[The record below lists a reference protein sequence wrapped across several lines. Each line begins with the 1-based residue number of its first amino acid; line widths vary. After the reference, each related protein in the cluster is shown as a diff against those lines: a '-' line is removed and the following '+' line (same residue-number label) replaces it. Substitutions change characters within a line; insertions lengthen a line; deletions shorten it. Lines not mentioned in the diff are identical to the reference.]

1 MGLRF
6 YFGPLAHLFKPEGKK
21 SVLTYNVN
29 FIANIKLKRWY
40 EEKVMDG
47 FWKWFQKKKGKAS
60 HCKKV
65 EFPFEIDSI
74 EKSSL
79 YCDLKTNL
87 NNIKKDLGNSP
98 DIVIRE
104 FELGGNPKIRV
115 AAIYM
120 DGLADKKMVSDF
132 ILHSLMVDSAGE
144 SLEKLATDKNVFQ
157 FIKHNALTIGE
168 IKILQDWKQLMES
181 VLSGDTV
188 ILIDGWTEA
197 ISGNTRGGESRSVT
211 EPTTE
216 LVIRGP
222 KDGFSESLGT
232 NISLVRRRIQSPN
245 LWLETMKIGKVTKTD
260 VGIMYIKGIV
270 NDQLVQEVKQR
281 LNDIEMDSILESG
294 YIEEWIQDQTF
305 TPFPTVFNTERP
317 DVVAGNLV
325 EGRIAILVAGTP
337 FALIVPTV
345 FAQFF
350 QSAEDYYQRFDISIA
365 VRVIRYLSFLVA
377 LIGPS
382 IYIAAITFHHEM
394 IPTPLLI
401 SVAAQREGVPFPA
414 FIEAMLMEASFEVMR
429 EAGVRMPRAVG
440 QAVSIVGALIIGQA
454 AVQAGIVSASMV
466 IVVAATGIAS
476 FTTPAHS
483 LAIAARLLRFL
494 FMILAG
500 AFGFFGLTLGMI
512 MLIAHLA
519 SLRSFGIPYLAPF
532 APLIPSDQKDA
543 VLRLPL
549 WSFFAR
555 PRLTS
560 QKNTARM
567 KRDVELYPS
576 GKRNQTKGDQNES

>member
-1 MGLRF
+1 M
-6 YFGPLAHLFKPEGKK
+6 
-21 SVLTYNVN
+21 N
-29 FIANIKLKRWY
+29 
-40 EEKVMDG
+40 G
-47 FWKWFQKKKGKAS
+47 FWKRFRKKKDQAS
-60 HCKKV
+60 HSKKA
-65 EFPFEIDSI
+65 EFPFEKVDI

-79 YCDLKTNL
+79 YHDLKTNL
-87 NNIKKDLGNSP
+87 HNIKKDLGNSP
-98 DIVIRE
+98 DIVARE
-104 FELGGNPKIRV
+104 FEAGGNPKIRV

-132 ILHSLMVDSAGE
+132 ILHSLMVDSVGE
-144 SLEKLATDKNVFQ
+144 SFEKMATDKNVFH

-168 IKILQDWKQLMES
+168 VKVIQDWNQLMQS

-188 ILIDGWTEA
+188 ILIDGWAKA

-211 EPTTE
+211 EPTSE

-260 VGIMYIKGIV
+260 IGIMYIKGIV

-281 LNDIEMDSILESG
+281 LNDIEIDSILESG
-294 YIEEWIQDQTF
+294 YIEELIQDQTF

-337 FALIVPTV
+337 FVLIVPTV

-350 QSAEDYYQRFDISIA
+350 QSAEDYYQRFDISIV
-365 VRVIRYLSFLVA
+365 VRVLRYLSFIVA

-382 IYIAAITFHHEM
+382 IYIAAITFHQEM

-454 AVQAGIVSASMV
+454 AVQAGIVSAAMV

-476 FTTPAHS
+476 FTTPAYS

-549 WSFFAR
+549 WSLFAR
-555 PRLTS
+555 PRLIS
-560 QKNTARM
+560 QKKTTRM

-576 GKRNQTKGDQNES
+576 EKKKQTKGDQNEN